1 MTTPEL
7 FPIRLARIINKLI
20 FLEKRSILEI
30 GGVCLYPSEIHLML
44 VIAADPAVNAVT
56 MAKKLGIS
64 KGAVSQTLTRLERKG
79 ILLKRRDPA
88 SRNELTAEFT
98 ELGKKALGRHHSGR
112 ASLQA
117 AHAAYLATL
126 PESEKMVIEKFLCH
140 VETFIDQLT

>member
-7 FPIRLARIINKLI
+7 FPERLARIINKLI
-20 FLEKRSILEI
+20 FLEKKSILEI
-30 GGVCLYPSEIHLML
+30 GGVSLYPSEIHLML

-64 KGAVSQTLTRLERKG
+64 KGAVSQTLTRLARKG

-88 SRNELTAEFT
+88 FKNELTAEFT
-98 ELGKKALGRHHSGR
+98 QLGKEALRRHQSRR
-112 ASLQA
+112 ALLQA
-117 AHAAYLATL
+117 AHTAYLATL
-126 PESEKMVIEKFLCH
+126 PENDKKVIEKFLCH